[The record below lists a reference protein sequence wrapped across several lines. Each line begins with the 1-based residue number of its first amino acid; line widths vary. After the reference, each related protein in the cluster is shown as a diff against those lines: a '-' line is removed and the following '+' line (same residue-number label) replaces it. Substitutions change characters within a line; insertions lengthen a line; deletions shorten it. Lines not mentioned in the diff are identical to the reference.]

1 MLSTGRNFSGWEGGL
16 MMHLQRVGEKK
27 TDSELPADS
36 FILRQFPLDI
46 YVKTIL
52 TIVRGKTYDT

>member
-1 MLSTGRNFSGWEGGL
+1 

-27 TDSELPADS
+27 TDSELHADS
-36 FILRQFPLDI
+36 FILRQFQLDV

-52 TIVRGKTYDT
+52 TIVRGKTHDTSSIFNVSPYPI

>member
-1 MLSTGRNFSGWEGGL
+1 